1 VIVPLFPQFIFI
13 YREGEEWAAL
23 RKPAQEKM
31 LRPANVASYVPLIS
45 RVTNDFVEVL
55 RKKGKIDDLQKE
67 LMNYST
73 ESKSNVEKYGLL
85 SSIINVD
92 IKYISLYTT
101 GARGLGLWCVMRLST
116 IYQFYGGSQFY

>member
-1 VIVPLFPQFIFI
+1 MIFCSGEFLFHFCCFIHMYLDCDCSTLPSVIFI

-73 ESKSNVEKYGLL
+73 ESKTKCRKILFT
-85 SSIINVD
+85 
-92 IKYISLYTT
+92 IKYHQC
-101 GARGLGLWCVMRLST
+101 RHT
-116 IYQFYGGSQFY
+116 IYIFVHDRG